1 MSKLIKNQSQS
12 SLKKLKIQ
20 SVTVRMVFRK
30 IFMHYVL
37 AFTFQVCKNHKK
49 LWNLSKNEM
58 RCAACPEYQLSL
70 PNNANGSKYSLK
82 KFNPSAWGG
91 SHQKFDFV
99 VADLLDF
106 DKVRCCAGELKLFR
120 LSVRSCSL
128 DVISST

>member
-1 MSKLIKNQSQS
+1 
-12 SLKKLKIQ
+12 
-20 SVTVRMVFRK
+20 
-30 IFMHYVL
+30 
-37 AFTFQVCKNHKK
+37 
-49 LWNLSKNEM
+49 M

-106 DKVRCCAGELKLFR
+106 DKVRCCAGKLKVIQFVYKA
-120 LSVRSCSL
+120 LSGSPQSL
-128 DVISST
+128 VHFWRVL

>member
-1 MSKLIKNQSQS
+1 
-12 SLKKLKIQ
+12 
-20 SVTVRMVFRK
+20 
-30 IFMHYVL
+30 
-37 AFTFQVCKNHKK
+37 
-49 LWNLSKNEM
+49 M

-120 LSVRSCSL
+120 LSVRSCEVCSVQTGRHLVHFYPFMVPVLNL
-128 DVISST
+128 DKH